1 MRFRQIRNR
10 RKHDDALEA
19 RVVRKTKEAAKACGF
34 EHRKMTYAGRN
45 GAPDDWFFGF
55 GGLLIIVEFKAPGKQ
70 PEAHQA
76 SEIGRLR
83 NRGFNVYVI
92 DNESDGIALFR
103 GLSQW

>member
-10 RKHDDALEA
+10 RKHGDVLEA
-19 RVVRKTKEAAKACGF
+19 RVVRKTKEAAKAAGF
-34 EHRKMTYAGRN
+34 EHRKMTYASRN

-55 GGLLIIVEFKAPGKQ
+55 DGLLIIIEFKAPGKE
-70 PEAHQA
+70 PEDHQVR
-76 SEIGRLR
+76 EIKRLR

-92 DNESDGIALFR
+92 DNEIDGMALFR